1 MKQFFIFLSLL
12 ITVNL
17 FSNTDEAIV
26 IDVRSLAEW
35 NQGHLSKAQR
45 VDWDEISNEIMKLAP
60 DKNKK
65 IILYC
70 RSGNRAGKAMKTLA
84 KIGYSD
90 LTNAGSLESAKDLLN
105 DIVVIN

>member
-17 FSNTDEAIV
+17 YSNTDEAIV
-26 IDVRSLAEW
+26 IDVRSAAEW

-45 VDWDEISNEIMKLAP
+45 VDWDAISNEITKLAP
-60 DKNKK
+60 NKNSK

-84 KIGYSD
+84 KMGYSD
-90 LTNAGSLESAKDLLN
+90 LTNAGSIESAKNLLN
-105 DIVVIN
+105 DMVVTN